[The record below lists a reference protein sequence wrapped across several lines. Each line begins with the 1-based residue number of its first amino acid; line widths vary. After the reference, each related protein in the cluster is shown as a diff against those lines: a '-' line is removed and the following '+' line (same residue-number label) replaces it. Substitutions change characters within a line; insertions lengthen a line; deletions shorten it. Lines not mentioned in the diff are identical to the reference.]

1 MAASVRAKAMARRRA
16 GAGLCRDAAALGS
29 LPQALGLF
37 EQTGYGPELIAN
49 PNTAPERTPA
59 RAAYAAAS
67 GTEAS
72 LAAAQ
77 HATRRSVLWQLHV
90 LAGWLPVSGAR
101 MVRAAGA
108 VFELGNITVLS
119 RRLRD
124 AESAERD
131 DPLRRRAALPEY
143 FDLGGL
149 ATAWPRLARAGTYS
163 ELVEALRTSP
173 WGDPGTPQD
182 LADTLTVVWFRRLA
196 ASAPQTRRWMVAAA
210 ALLAARR
217 VLAVPGAQDTAGGRM
232 EPGNPPEGNRLNTLL
247 QPMIGTA
254 WTEAQDVASF
264 RAALPAA
271 AAGALSGIEDP
282 GELWR
287 AEASLRAQA
296 EEEAF
301 ALLRSGLPGPD
312 IAVGAITVLA
322 MDAWRVR
329 AALAA
334 AAAGA
339 GSEVL
344 DAVA

>member
-16 GAGLCRDAAALGS
+16 GAGLCREAAALGS
-29 LPQALGLF
+29 LQQALAVF
-37 EQTGYGPELIAN
+37 EQTGYGPELI
-49 PNTAPERTPA
+49 TAGNAARDRHSATGADPSGESGNGPEV
-59 RAAYAAAS
+59 
-67 GTEAS
+67 G

-77 HATRRSVLWQLHV
+77 HATRRSVLWQLRV

-108 VFELGNITVLS
+108 VFELENITVLA
-119 RRLRD
+119 RRLQEAAA
-124 AESAERD
+124 AEAG
-131 DPLRRRAALPEY
+131 DPLRRSAALPEY

-149 ATAWPRLARAGTYS
+149 ATAWPRLSHAGTYS

-173 WGDPGTPQD
+173 WGDPGSPPD

-196 ASAPQTRRWMVAAA
+196 AAAPQARRWMVAAS

-217 VLAVPGAQDTAGGRM
+217 VLAVPGPEVTPDAGIRP
-232 EPGNPPEGNRLNTLL
+232 EPGNRLFTLL
-247 QPMIGTA
+247 QPMIGSA

-271 AAGALSGIEDP
+271 AAPVLEGIEDP
-282 GELWR
+282 GGLWR
-287 AEASLRAQA
+287 AEAALRARA
-296 EEEAF
+296 EEDAF
-301 ALLRSGLPGPD
+301 SLLRSGLPGPD
-312 IAVGAITVLA
+312 IAVGAIAVLA

-334 AAAGA
+334 AASGG

>member
-1 MAASVRAKAMARRRA
+1 MRSDWVAASVRAKAMARRRA

-29 LPQALGLF
+29 LPRALEIL
-37 EQTGYGPELIAN
+37 EQTGYGLELIADA
-49 PNTAPERTPA
+49 NTARDGNSARDGGTGPEA
-59 RAAYAAAS
+59 D
-67 GTEAS
+67 

-77 HATRRSVLWQLHV
+77 HATRRSVLWQLRV

-108 VFELGNITVLS
+108 AFELENITVLS
-119 RRLRD
+119 RRLQGAAA
-124 AESAERD
+124 AETGD
-131 DPLRRRAALPEY
+131 GLRRSAVLPEY

-149 ATAWPRLARAGTYS
+149 ATAWPRLSQAGTFS
-163 ELVEALRTSP
+163 DLVEALRTSP
-173 WGDPGTPQD
+173 WGDPGSPQD

-196 ASAPQTRRWMVAAA
+196 AAAPQTRRWMVAGA

-217 VLAVPGAQDTAGGRM
+217 VLAVPGTEGGSGVRP
-232 EPGNPPEGNRLNTLL
+232 EPGNRVHALL
-247 QPMIGTA
+247 QPMIGSS

-271 AAGALSGIEDP
+271 AAPVLNGIEDP
-282 GELWR
+282 GDLWR
-287 AEASLRAQA
+287 AEAALRARV
-296 EEEAF
+296 EDDAF
-301 ALLRSGLPGPD
+301 SLLRSGLPGPD

-334 AAAGA
+334 AATGG